1 MTFMIIWHKNGN
13 YSIKQHAMARDPHN
27 DYYTA
32 ISWTFD
38 RKYKSDSATFIFTLT
53 NPHMTFNLISK
64 RKEKGKI

>member
-1 MTFMIIWHKNGN
+1 
-13 YSIKQHAMARDPHN
+13 MARDPHN